1 MKLTFPDYYKKF
13 ACIADK
19 CTDTCCAGWDVVIDG
34 ESLENYGNLGGE
46 YGNKIR
52 SLITVDGDGDSI
64 FAARNGRC
72 PFLLDSGLCDMYIRL
87 GHGSL
92 CRTCRVFPRFTN
104 AFGARAETG
113 LSLSCPEAARL
124 IFENEN
130 PVTFETEETDG
141 AIIPSDFDAELYFT
155 LLTAR
160 KTAINI
166 LQNRKFSANGR
177 ICAFLRYC
185 ETVQDCINEYEYGEI
200 SSLSADCFLSE
211 KTEFSSS
218 RAKRALKGIFAAF
231 GSTEFISSDYSEKLR
246 AAETVDMQGFTA
258 PDTELEQLAVYFVY
272 RYFITAAYDGKLLEK
287 ALLAATCIA
296 VIRRLWAS
304 ENALTKEQRTE
315 IAQKF
320 SKETEHSATNM
331 QILRT
336 AIKKSRCFS
345 GQNLINIFS
354 EKEK

>member
-13 ACIADK
+13 ICIADK

-34 ESLENYGNLGGE
+34 ESLENYANLGGE
-46 YGNKIR
+46 YGKKIR
-52 SLITVDGDGDSI
+52 GLVTLDGDGDSI

-72 PFLLDSGLCDMYIRL
+72 PFLLENGLCDMYINI
-87 GHGSL
+87 GHGNL

-124 IFENEN
+124 IFESEN

-155 LLTAR
+155 LLKAR

-166 LQNRKFSANGR
+166 LQSRKFSAKER
-177 ICAFLRYC
+177 VCAFLRYC
-185 ETVQDCINEYEYGEI
+185 EAVQEYINEYEYGGI
-200 SSLSADCFLSE
+200 DGLCADGFLNE
-211 KTEFSSS
+211 HTEFSPA

-231 GSTEFISSDYSEKLR
+231 DSAEFINPDYYAKLK
-246 AAETVDMQGFTA
+246 AAQSVDMQGFSA
-258 PDTELEQLAVYFVY
+258 PDTGLEHLAVYFVY
-272 RYFITAAYDGKLLEK
+272 RYFITAAYDGKLFEK
-287 ALLAATCIA
+287 AALAAACTA
-296 VIRRLWAS
+296 VILRLWAS

-320 SKETEHSATNM
+320 SKEIEHSAMNM
-331 QILRT
+331 QLLTR

-345 GQNLINIFS
+345 GKNLINIFS